1 MSDNN
6 YTLQQA
12 VYDNSESVSVTSTE
26 YQLPSIKVWAQPDAK
41 IPTVSTKGSGGLD
54 LYVND
59 FIVNDNEIVIT
70 TGVHVELPPG
80 HVGIITPRSST
91 GVCGFQLKNT
101 VGVIDADYRGD
112 IRLYVHRFE
121 AEEDIIQIG
130 NKVAQMIILP
140 VCPFPVERVGS
151 LEDLTETER
160 GINGFGSTGL

>member
-1 MSDNN
+1 MIDN
-6 YTLQQA
+6 YDTETKD
-12 VYDNSESVSVTSTE
+12 YDNAQSVTAETIQ

-70 TGVHVELPPG
+70 TGVHVEIPPG
-80 HVGIITPRSST
+80 HVGLVMPRSST

-121 AEEDIIQIG
+121 AEEDIIDIG
-130 NKVAQMIILP
+130 KKVAQLIILP
-140 VCPFPVERVGS
+140 VCPFPIEQVGS
-151 LEDLTETER
+151 LEDLSETER
-160 GINGFGSTGL
+160 GSNGFGSTGV